1 MKKMP
6 DINPESQNIA
16 DLQAMVKVLVSE
28 QKQKEAQW
36 QQERQSLI
44 EQFKLAFER
53 QFAKRSE
60 ALKPYHEAQGN
71 LFNEAECEAAKE
83 DVEVVTTTT
92 TTTKKRGKRQLLPK
106 NLPRETLVLDLEEHD
121 KQCPCCQHALHQIG
135 EDRSETP
142 EFTPAG
148 FLDAIFRRK

>member
-1 MKKMP
+1 MP

-53 QFAKRSE
+53 QFAKCSE
-60 ALKPYHEAQGN
+60 ALKPNHEAQGD

-83 DVEVVTTTT
+83 DEEVVTTTTT

-106 NLPRETLVLDLEEHD
+106 NLPRETLVLDLEAHIYYVFVVAFDHD
-121 KQCPCCQHALHQIG
+121 CHLSFI
-135 EDRSETP
+135 
-142 EFTPAG
+142 
-148 FLDAIFRRK
+148 